1 MLEGIGLAAIWSVIP
16 LAIGPQATAGAAL
29 GLWVLIS
36 LLMTASAV
44 ALAGL
49 PLATLPFLRFL
60 GTTVTAMLAI
70 VSGPLLAMGAA
81 LFTILLMLSCLTRG
95 RALEIGR
102 AHV

>member
-49 PLATLPFLRFL
+49 PLATLAFL
-60 GTTVTAMLAI
+60 GFPGTSVT
-70 VSGPLLAMGAA
+70 PLLDRQSVVEGK
-81 LFTILLMLSCLTRG
+81 RG
-95 RALEIGR
+95 SVRVDLGGSRIFKQKIETPRCQI
-102 AHV
+102 